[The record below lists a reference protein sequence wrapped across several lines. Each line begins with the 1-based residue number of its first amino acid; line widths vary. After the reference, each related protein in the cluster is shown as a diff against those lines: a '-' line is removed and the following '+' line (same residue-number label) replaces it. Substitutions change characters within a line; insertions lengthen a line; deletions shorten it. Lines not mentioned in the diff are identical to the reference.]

1 MSKKNFLKYK
11 FMNEKFTSNNIE
23 NDELTL
29 NTEESDYK
37 NLVTRL
43 REISSTIALLEKRY
57 LDKF

>member
-1 MSKKNFLKYK
+1 
-11 FMNEKFTSNNIE
+11 MNENFTSNNFE
-23 NDELTL
+23 NDELNL

-57 LDKF
+57 MDKF

>member
-1 MSKKNFLKYK
+1 
-11 FMNEKFTSNNIE
+11 MNENFTSNNFE
-23 NDELTL
+23 NDELIL

>member
-1 MSKKNFLKYK
+1 
-11 FMNEKFTSNNIE
+11 MNEKFTSDNFE
-23 NDELTL
+23 NDELTI

-43 REISSTIALLEKRY
+43 REISSKIALLEKRF

>member
-1 MSKKNFLKYK
+1 
-11 FMNEKFTSNNIE
+11 MNEKFTSNNFE
-23 NDELTL
+23 NDELNL

-43 REISSTIALLEKRY
+43 REISSKIALLQKRY

>member
-1 MSKKNFLKYK
+1 
-11 FMNEKFTSNNIE
+11 MNEKFIATKIE
-23 NDELTL
+23 NDDLTL

-43 REISSTIALLEKRY
+43 REISSTITLLEKRY

>member
-1 MSKKNFLKYK
+1 MIIELKKYK

-23 NDELTL
+23 NDEFNL
-29 NTEESDYK
+29 NNKESDYK
-37 NLVTRL
+37 NLVNRL

>member
-1 MSKKNFLKYK
+1 
-11 FMNEKFTSNNIE
+11 MNEKLTSNDFE
-23 NDELTL
+23 NDELNL

>member
-1 MSKKNFLKYK
+1 
-11 FMNEKFTSNNIE
+11 MNEKFTSNNYE
-23 NDELTL
+23 NDDLNL

-57 LDKF
+57 LDKL

>member
-1 MSKKNFLKYK
+1 
-11 FMNEKFTSNNIE
+11 MNEKFTSNNFE
-23 NDELTL
+23 NDELNL

-57 LDKF
+57 LDNF

>member
-1 MSKKNFLKYK
+1 
-11 FMNEKFTSNNIE
+11 MNEKFTSNNYE
-23 NDELTL
+23 NDELNL

>member
-1 MSKKNFLKYK
+1 
-11 FMNEKFTSNNIE
+11 MNEKFTTNNIE
-23 NDELTL
+23 DDYLTQ

-57 LDKF
+57 LNKS